1 MTTNT
6 DPSKETAMPKYTL
19 IEVNGNAF
27 AVMGYTAR
35 ALKNK
40 GLHAEVQPM
49 LDEAKAGNYTLLVAT
64 CDRYVQMANEEAVK
78 NGYENQDDYGL

>member
-1 MTTNT
+1 
-6 DPSKETAMPKYTL
+6 MPKYTL

-49 LDEAKAGNYTLLVAT
+49 LDEAKAGNTRCWWPHAT
-64 CDRYVQMANEEAVK
+64 DTSRWQTK
-78 NGYENQDDYGL
+78 KP